1 VGKQYNGILM
11 GIRTWLVC
19 LALLSFGGGD
29 RGRISGTTFLDHTR
43 LDPFK
48 DRHIH
53 R

>member
-1 VGKQYNGILM
+1 M
-11 GIRTWLVC
+11 GIRTWVVC
-19 LALLSFGGGD
+19 FAFGGGD

-48 DRHIH
+48 DRHTH